1 MTLTDYFKQNPQAA
15 LGLSGGVDSAYLL
28 WAGLT
33 AGASLR
39 PYFVKTPFQPEFELR
54 DAQELC
60 QTLGVELTVI
70 RLDVLTAPQ
79 VAQNPADRCYHCK
92 RALFGALAQRA
103 RQDGFSLLLD
113 GTNASDD
120 SGDRPGMRALQE
132 LQVQSPLRICGVTK
146 AQVRAGAKQAGIAL
160 WDKPAYACL
169 ATRVPTGTPLNRELL
184 ARVEGAE
191 DALFAMGFTDFRVRV
206 FHEAGRLQLPRNQWA
221 RAAEQAKEIRQALAP
236 YFETVL
242 LDLMPRQEEKV

>member
-1 MTLTDYFKQNPQAA
+1 MTLSEYFEQNPRAA

-39 PYFVKTPFQPEFELR
+39 PFFVKTAFQPEFELR
-54 DAQELC
+54 DAQMLC
-60 QTLGVELTVI
+60 KALGVELTVI
-70 RLDVLTAPQ
+70 RLDILAAPG
-79 VAQNPADRCYHCK
+79 VAENPADRCYHCK

-103 RQDGFSLLLD
+103 RQEGFDLLLD

-120 SGDRPGMRALQE
+120 STDRPGMRALKE
-132 LQVQSPLRICGVTK
+132 LRVQSPLRLCGVTK
-146 AQVRAGAKQAGIAL
+146 AQVRAGARQAGITL

-169 ATRVPTGTPLNRELL
+169 ATRVPTGQTLTGQLL

-191 DALFAMGFTDFRVRV
+191 DALFSMGFTDFRVRV
-206 FHEAGRLQLPRNQWA
+206 LNTAARLQLPKNQWT
-221 RAAEQAKEIRQALAP
+221 AALERSDEIRGALAP

-242 LDLMPRQEEKV
+242 LDLVPRQEEKV